1 MTALSSPRLVPTK
14 GDSTGPIRS
23 LPMAAVKIWS
33 GALVMLNSSG
43 YATNGAA
50 SAGNEAL
57 TVAGLAEETVD
68 NSGGS
73 AGDLYIRVKACNDST
88 AFGFVNDGT
97 DACTIAHVGEMAYL
111 VDNQTVANAQT
122 GGTATKPLVG
132 NIHSIDSDD
141 SLVYVTVPG
150 RYLG

>member
-1 MTALSSPRLVPTK
+1 MTALSAARLVPVK
-14 GDSTGPIRS
+14 GESKGPIRY

-33 GALVMLNSSG
+33 GAMVMLNSSG

-57 TVAGLAEETVD
+57 TVAGIAEETVD

-73 AGDLYIRVKACNDST
+73 AGDKYIRVKGCDEST
-88 AFGFVNDGT
+88 SMGFVNDGT

-111 VDNQTVANAQT
+111 VDNQTVASAQT
-122 GGTATKPLVG
+122 SGTATKPLVG
-132 NIHSIDSDD
+132 PIHSIDADG
-141 SLVYVTVPG
+141 LVYVTVPG

>member
-1 MTALSSPRLVPTK
+1 MTALSAPRLVPTK
-14 GDSTGPIRS
+14 GDQTGPIRY
-23 LPMAAVKIWS
+23 LPVAVTKIWS
-33 GALVMLNSSG
+33 GAVVMLNSSG
-43 YATNGAA
+43 YATHGAA

-57 TVAGLAEETVD
+57 TIAGIAEETVD

-73 AGDLYIRVKACNDST
+73 AGDLYVRVRACNDST

-111 VDNQTVANAQT
+111 VDNQTVGSAQT
-122 GGTATKPLVG
+122 AVTATKPLVG
-132 NIHSIDSDD
+132 NIHSIDPDD